1 MKPFISIIVPM
12 YNVEDYIEECVDSL
26 RRQTLKNIEIIL
38 VDDGSPDRSGEIART
53 YCSLDARVKVI
64 HKKNG
69 GLSSARN
76 AGLQAATGDYVG
88 FVDGDDFVL
97 PAMFENMYAAAK
109 KDDLDIV

>member
-53 YCSLDARVKVI
+53 YCSLDARVQVI

-69 GLSSARN
+69 GLS
-76 AGLQAATGDYVG
+76 
-88 FVDGDDFVL
+88 
-97 PAMFENMYAAAK
+97 
-109 KDDLDIV
+109 